1 MNEKQP
7 SITVILPCYN
17 EEKTIG
23 VCVEKALK
31 TLQTNSLSGEV
42 LVVNNCSTDQ
52 SAAIATAAG
61 ARVVNQPI
69 KGYGAAYLKGIAE
82 AKGDYLVMGDAD
94 NTYDFEEMPKLIDEL
109 ERGNDMVIGSRFMGK
124 MEKRA
129 MSFTHRYIG
138 NPILTTMLNLL
149 FGTRLSD
156 CHSGFRAIKADVARQ
171 LELNTTGME
180 FASEMIA
187 VAIRQKIK
195 IKEIPI
201 IYYPREGDESKL
213 NPLIDAWRHVR
224 FLLVYSPDW
233 LYLFP
238 GMLLFL
244 GGLAAMLLSAQGML
258 VFAGHQFDIHA
269 MIFFT
274 VSSIIG
280 FQILNIGIYAKK
292 YALIAG
298 FIKKDMVIGFLE
310 KMLNLETT
318 IITGLCLFIAGMG
331 GTTWIA
337 LQWLKSGMGA
347 LNEIAF
353 CLGCLLMLFI
363 GIELVFSSF
372 FLSLLQVPR
381 RCVK

>member
-17 EEKTIG
+17 EENTIG
-23 VCVEKALK
+23 ICIDKALK
-31 TLQTNSLSGEV
+31 TLRGNNLSGEV

-52 SAAIATAAG
+52 SAAIAAASG

-69 KGYGAAYLKGIAE
+69 RGYGAAYIKGIAE

-94 NTYDFEEMPKLIDEL
+94 NTYDFEEMPALINEL
-109 ERGNDMVIGSRFMGK
+109 ERGSDMVIGSRFMGK

-156 CHSGFRAIKADVARQ
+156 CHSGFRAIRADIVKQ

-201 IYYPREGDESKL
+201 TYYPREGESKL

-238 GMLLFL
+238 GMLLFF
-244 GGLAAMLLSAQGML
+244 GGIAAMLLSAQGRL
-258 VFAGHQFDIHA
+258 VFAGHRFDIHA
-269 MIFFT
+269 MVFFT
-274 VSSIIG
+274 FSSILG
-280 FQILNIGIYAKK
+280 YQILNIGIFAKK
-292 YALIAG
+292 YALITG
-298 FIKKDMVIGFLE
+298 FIRQDMFIDFLE
-310 KMLNLETT
+310 KILDLERT
-318 IITGLCLFIAGMG
+318 IITGLCLFTAGMG
-331 GTTWIA
+331 GTAWIA
-337 LQWLKSGMGA
+337 VQWLRSGMGA
-347 LNEIAF
+347 LDEIAF
-353 CLGCLLMLFI
+353 CLGCLLALFI
-363 GIELVFSSF
+363 GIELIFSSF

-381 RCVK
+381 RCAR

>member
-1 MNEKQP
+1 MSEKQS

-23 VCVEKALK
+23 ICIEKALK
-31 TLQTNSLSGEV
+31 TLRSNNLSGEV

-94 NTYDFEEMPKLIDEL
+94 NTYDFGEMPKLIDEL

-124 MEKRA
+124 MEKKA

-149 FGTRLSD
+149 FGTKLSD
-156 CHSGFRAIKADVARQ
+156 CHSGFRAIRADVVRQ

-201 IYYPREGDESKL
+201 IYYPREGESKL

-224 FLLVYSPDW
+224 FLLVYSPNW

-244 GGLAAMLLSAQGML
+244 GGIAAMLLSAQGML
-258 VFAGHQFDIHA
+258 VFAGHRFDIHA
-269 MIFFT
+269 MVFFT
-274 VSSIIG
+274 VSSILG
-280 FQILNIGIYAKK
+280 FQILNIGIFAKK

-298 FIKKDMVIGFLE
+298 FIRKDIFIGFLE
-310 KMLNLETT
+310 KVLNLETT
-318 IITGLCLFIAGMG
+318 IVTGLCLFTAGVV
-331 GTTWIA
+331 GTVWIA

-353 CLGCLLMLFI
+353 CLGCLLVLFI
-363 GIELVFSSF
+363 GIELIFSSF

-381 RCVK
+381 RCVR